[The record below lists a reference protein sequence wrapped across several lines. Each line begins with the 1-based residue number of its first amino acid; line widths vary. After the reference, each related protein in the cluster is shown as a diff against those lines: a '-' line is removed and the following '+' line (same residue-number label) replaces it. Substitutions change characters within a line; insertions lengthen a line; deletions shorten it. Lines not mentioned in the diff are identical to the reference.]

1 MNNYTET
8 KVSNVNPDELAKAIS
23 ESVKNEV
30 ESLIKKHINE
40 KINDIVASNNKVLYE
55 KPMTK
60 KQVADYFDVSIG
72 CINDWMNR
80 GYLKYYK
87 VGQRTYF
94 KRFDVENINK
104 K

>member
-1 MNNYTET
+1 MSNYTET
-8 KVSNVNPDELAKAIS
+8 KVISVNPDELAEAIS
-23 ESVKNEV
+23 KSVKNETQ
-30 ESLIKKHINE
+30 SLIKKYVNE
-40 KINDIVASNNKVLYE
+40 KMNDIINSQNKMQYE

-60 KQVADYFDVSIG
+60 EEVANYFDVSLG

-80 GYLKYYK
+80 GYLKYFK

-94 KRFDVENINK
+94 KRYDVENINK